1 MKESYTEGATRTARN
16 LIEAVSDVNA
26 KGGAILVFLHKSV
39 DGDCIGSA
47 CGICQVLRSL
57 GAESYVMMPEELP
70 EKMSFLNVGDLLF
83 HPLAD
88 TPEAKEF
95 ASGRTINGKP
105 FSFAVAVD
113 CAEGDR
119 MGGCGEIFDSC
130 KDHII
135 IDHHCSVLT
144 RADNM
149 WIVPE
154 ASSACELCFYVSC
167 KIAELLGK
175 ERGEVID
182 TLSARCFMAGIVT
195 DTGRFTYKNT
205 HSETL
210 IAAGDLMELGA
221 DVSSVCYNLFDR
233 KEKGKF
239 MLSAE
244 ARSKVEFYADGK
256 FAFVAVPHDLF
267 VKHSADSD
275 GVDDVVSSMR
285 DIDGVEVA
293 IVLREL
299 ESGEI
304 RANIRSQNDFD
315 SAAFAENYGGGGH
328 MRAAGFTVKG
338 ADIMSLAEDVKAK
351 VLEIL

>member
-1 MKESYTEGATRTARN
+1 MKDSYTEGATRTAKN
-16 LIEAVSDVNA
+16 LIKAVSDVNA
-26 KGGAILVFLHKSV
+26 KGGSILIFLHKSV

-47 CGICQVLRSL
+47 CGLCSVLRSI
-57 GAESYVMMPEELP
+57 GADAYVMMPEELP
-70 EKMSFLNVGDLLF
+70 ENMSFLNVEDLLF

-95 ASGRTINGKP
+95 ASAGTIGGKP
-105 FSFAVAVD
+105 YVFAVAVD
-113 CAEGDR
+113 CAEGSR

-130 KDHII
+130 SDNII
-135 IDHHCSVLT
+135 IDHHASVVT
-144 RADNM
+144 RADNL

-167 KIAELLGK
+167 KIAEILGK
-175 ERGEVID
+175 ERKDVIGP
-182 TLSARCFMAGIVT
+182 LAARCLMAGMVT

-210 IAAGDLMELGA
+210 TSAGELMELGA

-233 KEKGKF
+233 KKKAKF

-244 ARSKVEFYADGK
+244 ARSRVEFYAGGK
-256 FAFVAVPHDLF
+256 FAFVTVPYELF
-267 VKHSADSD
+267 VKHGAGPD

-315 SAAFAENYGGGGH
+315 SAAFAEIYGGGGH
-328 MRAAGFTVKG
+328 VRASGFTVRDRDLN
-338 ADIMSLAEDVKAK
+338 ALAEDVKAN
-351 VLEIL
+351 VLGRL

>member
-1 MKESYTEGATRTARN
+1 MKDNYTEGATRTARN
-16 LIEAVSDVNA
+16 LIQAVSDVNA
-26 KGGAILVFLHKSV
+26 KNGVILIFLHKSV

-47 CGICQVLRSL
+47 CGLCSVLRSI
-57 GAESYVMMPEELP
+57 GADAYVMMPEELP
-70 EKMSFLNVGDLLF
+70 ENMNFLNVGDLLF
-83 HPLAD
+83 HPLGD

-95 ASGRTINGKP
+95 ASAGTIDGKP
-105 FSFAVAVD
+105 YVFAVAVD
-113 CAEGDR
+113 CAEGAR

-130 KDHII
+130 SSNII
-135 IDHHCSVLT
+135 IDHHASVLT
-144 RADNM
+144 RADNL

-167 KIAELLGK
+167 KIAEIMDK
-175 ERGEVID
+175 ERSKVIAP
-182 TLSARCFMAGIVT
+182 LAARCLMAGMVT

-210 IAAGDLMELGA
+210 TSAGELMELGA

-233 KEKGKF
+233 KKKAKF

-244 ARSKVEFYADGK
+244 ARSRVEFYADGR
-256 FAFVAVPHDLF
+256 FAFVTVPYELF
-267 VKHSADSD
+267 VKHGAGPD

-304 RANIRSQNDFD
+304 RANIRSQDYFD
-315 SAAFAENYGGGGH
+315 SAAFAEVYGGGGH
-328 MRAAGFTVKG
+328 VRASGFTVRG
-338 ADIMSLAEDVKAK
+338 RDLNELAENVKAN
-351 VLEIL
+351 VLGRL